1 MVYFHYIYTRIRYS
15 GNLPELNYTNM
26 TKDEKIRSI
35 LLRGVEEIIHKKHLE
50 ATLRGRKKL
59 RVKLGID
66 PTSPNIHIGR
76 AVALWKLRAFQDLG
90 HQVVF
95 IVGDFTGQIGDT
107 SDKDAER
114 PMLAEAEIKKNMATY
129 FEQAYKILDRDKTE
143 VHYNSKW
150 LSKLGFAE
158 IGQLANLFG
167 MHEFSARENIA
178 KRLKAGK
185 RVSVRELLY
194 PLMQGYDS
202 VAVKADVEIGGTDQR
217 FNLLAGRTIQQAY
230 GMEPQDVLMME
241 LLEGTDGRKMS
252 SSWGN
257 VINLNDEPNVMFGK
271 VMSISDKLM
280 DRYFTLATK
289 TLWQHMEE
297 IKKSYDN
304 PRDQKLILAHA
315 IVEQYHTPEQ
325 AQRAHENFVSQFS
338 KKELPNDITTVTIKP
353 GDYPLVDLL
362 VETGLAASKSEG
374 RRLVAQGGVKVNQVT
389 SAEKTLTIGKKND
402 LVIQVGKRKFV
413 RIK

>member
-1 MVYFHYIYTRIRYS
+1 
-15 GNLPELNYTNM
+15 M

-35 LLRGVEEIIHKKHLE
+35 LQRGVEEIIHKKDLE
-50 ATLRGRKKL
+50 TALRGRKKL
-59 RVKLGID
+59 RVKLGVD
-66 PTSPNIHIGR
+66 PTSPNIHVGR
-76 AVALWKLRAFQDLG
+76 AVVLWKLRAFQDLG
-90 HQVVF
+90 HQAVF

-107 SDKDAER
+107 SDKEAER
-114 PMLAEAEIKKNMATY
+114 PMLTEAEIKKNMASY

-167 MHEFSARENIA
+167 MHEFAARENIA

-185 RVSVRELLY
+185 RVSLRELLY

-202 VAVKADVEIGGTDQR
+202 VAVKADIELGGTDQR

-230 GMEPQDVLMME
+230 GMQPQNILMME

-257 VINLNDEPNVMFGK
+257 VINLTDTPEVMFGK
-271 VMSISDKLM
+271 VMSLSDNLM

-297 IKKSYDN
+297 IKKSYTN

-315 IVEQYHTPEQ
+315 IVEQYHSAEA
-325 AQRAHENFVSQFS
+325 AQKAHENFVSQFS
-338 KKELPNDITTVTIKP
+338 KKELPTDIKEVKVKI
-353 GDYPLVDLL
+353 GSHALVELL
-362 VETGLAASKSEG
+362 VMTKMASSKSEA
-374 RRLVAQGGVKVNQVT
+374 RRLIEQGGVKLNLKVVSPSQAVQ
-389 SAEKTLTIGKKND
+389 KIKIGPKNG
-402 LVIQVGKRKFV
+402 LIIQVGKRKF
-413 RIK
+413 IKIK

>member
-1 MVYFHYIYTRIRYS
+1 
-15 GNLPELNYTNM
+15 M

-35 LLRGVEEIIHKKHLE
+35 LQRGVEEIIHKKHLE
-50 ATLRGRKKL
+50 AALKGRKKL

-76 AVALWKLRAFQDLG
+76 AVVLWKLRAFQDLG

-107 SDKDAER
+107 SDKEAER
-114 PMLAEAEIKKNMATY
+114 PMLSEAEIKKNMATY
-129 FEQAYKILDRDKTE
+129 FEQAYKILDREKTE
-143 VHYNSKW
+143 VHYNSSW

-158 IGQLANLFG
+158 IGHLANLFG
-167 MHEFSARENIA
+167 LHEFEARENIA

-185 RVSVRELLY
+185 RVSLRELLY

-202 VAVKADVEIGGTDQR
+202 VAVKADVELGGTDQR
-217 FNLLAGRTIQQAY
+217 FNILAGRTIQQAY
-230 GMEPQDVLMME
+230 GMEPQDVLLMG

-257 VINLNDEPNVMFGK
+257 VINLTDEPDVMFGK
-271 VMSISDKLM
+271 VMSISDELM
-280 DRYFTLATK
+280 DRYFTMATK

-315 IVEQYHTPEQ
+315 IVEQYHSAEE
-325 AQRAHENFVSQFS
+325 ARKAHENFVSQFS
-338 KKELPNDITTVTIKP
+338 KKELPTDIKEVKVKP
-353 GDYPLVDLL
+353 GTYSVVDLL
-362 VETGLAASKSEG
+362 VQTKMVASKSEA
-374 RRLVAQGGVKVNQVT
+374 RRLISQGGVKINQ
-389 SAEKTLTIGKKND
+389 KTTEDKPLKIGQKNNIT
-402 LVIQVGKRKFV
+402 LQVGKRNF
-413 RIK
+413 IKIK

>member
-1 MVYFHYIYTRIRYS
+1 
-15 GNLPELNYTNM
+15 M

-35 LLRGVEEIIHKKHLE
+35 LQRGVEEIIHKKHLE
-50 ATLRGRKKL
+50 AALKGKKKL

-76 AVALWKLRAFQDLG
+76 AVVLWKLRAFQELG

-114 PMLAEAEIKKNMATY
+114 PMLTEAEIAKNVKTY
-129 FEQAYKILDRDKTE
+129 FDQAYKILDKDKTE
-143 VHYNSKW
+143 AHYNSAW
-150 LSKLGFAE
+150 LKKLGFAE
-158 IGQLANLFG
+158 IGHLANMFG
-167 MHEFSARENIA
+167 LHEFSARENIA
-178 KRLKAGK
+178 KRMKAGK

-202 VAVKADVEIGGTDQR
+202 VAVKADIELGGTDQR
-217 FNLLAGRTIQQAY
+217 FNLLAGRTIQEAY
-230 GMEPQDVLMME
+230 GMPQQDVMMME

-257 VINLNDEPNVMFGK
+257 TINLNDAPDLMFGK
-271 VMSISDKLM
+271 VMSIADNLM
-280 DRYFTLATK
+280 ERYFTLATN

-297 IKKSYDN
+297 IKKSNDN

-315 IVEQYHTPEQ
+315 IVEQYHGSN
-325 AQRAHENFVSQFS
+325 AARKAHENFVSQFS
-338 KKELPNDITTVTIKP
+338 KKELPSDIPEKKVKAGT
-353 GDYPLVDLL
+353 YSLADLL
-362 VETGLAASKSEG
+362 VQLKLASSKSEA
-374 RRLVAQGGVKVNQVT
+374 RRLIEQGGVKINQVKAT
-389 SAEKTLTIGKKND
+389 EKPLTIGKKNN
-402 LVIQVGKRKFV
+402 LIVQVGKRKFV
-413 RIK
+413 KII